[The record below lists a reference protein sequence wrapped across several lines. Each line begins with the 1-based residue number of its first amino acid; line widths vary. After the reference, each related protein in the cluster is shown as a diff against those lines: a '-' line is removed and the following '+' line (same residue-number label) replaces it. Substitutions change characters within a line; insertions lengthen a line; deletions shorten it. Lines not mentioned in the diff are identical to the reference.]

1 MSSRHRLLVAVGL
14 LFLAAMAVLIRGLSP
29 ATLRDVVGG
38 YQTFVTVFLGIFIE
52 ALPFL
57 LLGTLASGL
66 VEVFVSRD
74 TLSRI
79 VPRNRM
85 GAALTGALMGLAF
98 PVCECGVVP
107 LTRRLFRKGV
117 PLSVGVA
124 FLLAAPVIN
133 PVVIASTYAAF
144 GWGSM
149 FVGRFVLTLLIAV
162 STGLIFSLARQ
173 PLHLLR
179 FPACPAIS
187 GGDGSTH
194 LPGKRSGAGELR
206 EVGSAEPSSRAF
218 GVRRSAEAHSKPAQP
233 NAQADG
239 LADVGSALSHEV
251 NMHFSLSNRLTQALS
266 VAGDEFFE
274 MGRYLVIGCLLAAG
288 MQTFIPQS
296 ALLSIGGGALSSV
309 VAMLVLAFVLSVC
322 STVDA
327 FLALAFVNTFTVGSI
342 LAFLVF
348 GPMVDIKSVVMFS
361 TVFRRRIVLYLVLLP
376 LMMTL
381 FLGVYMN
388 LNVGW

>member
-1 MSSRHRLLVAVGL
+1 LELAVNPKQRIVIAIVL
-14 LFLAAMAVLIRGLSP
+14 LFFAILFLFTGGFSRSA
-29 ATLRDVVGG
+29 LRDVAAD

-66 VEVFVSRD
+66 VEVFVSREA
-74 TLSRI
+74 LSRM
-79 VPRNRM
+79 VPSNRL
-85 GAALTGALMGLAF
+85 GATLTGALMGLAF

-117 PLSVGVA
+117 PLWVGVA

-144 GWGSM
+144 GWGPM
-149 FVGRFVLTLLIAV
+149 FLGRFVFTLLIAV
-162 STGLIFSLARQ
+162 TVGLIFSLAERPLNLLQ
-173 PLHLLR
+173 PSAL
-179 FPACPAIS
+179 PAVS
-187 GGDGSTH
+187 GGDGSKMSHKVTARPS
-194 LPGKRSGAGELR
+194 L
-206 EVGSAEPSSRAF
+206 SSRLLQAF
-218 GVRRSAEAHSKPAQP
+218 SI
-233 NAQADG
+233 
-239 LADVGSALSHEV
+239 
-251 NMHFSLSNRLTQALS
+251 
-266 VAGDEFFE
+266 AGDEFFE

-309 VAMLVLAFVLSVC
+309 VAMLILAFVLSIC

-327 FLALAFVNTFTVGSI
+327 FFALAFVNTFTAGSI

-361 TVFRRRIVLYLVLLP
+361 TVFRPRTVLYLVLLP
-376 LMMTL
+376 LMMAL
-381 FLGVYMN
+381 FIGVFLN